1 MGGSWLRVHQVFRMM
16 QAERIPQDSETESL
30 LDALKVAEP
39 AASHS
44 NSSNSNSQSDTSGGG
59 SIIGSV
65 LFGLVAAMASLG
77 GAFAASE
84 AGITMI
90 DEQKSQRHE
99 SERSSLAEEYAWT
112 EKEMRV
118 QQQQVHQSKRKL
130 NQIKEQIKK
139 TDEMVVQ
146 LTAAE
151 AAQGAKLTEQAT
163 QTTANAGGGAFGF
176 FKSRMG
182 GKTTDRATE
191 REHNR
196 TVLTK
201 AYASAERENLDAM
214 IEQQQAVVDEKQQ
227 QLILTQQ
234 ELTAQ
239 AEAFQAASRATN
251 LDGQKFMTNCLVS
264 IGKARQQYLE
274 PQLSESV
281 ADIRKS
287 YDDLMN
293 PVDETPA
300 VMELSEPPAPPQ
312 IDPTAIFGA
321 TPDLP
326 ADLMPMMGDAPKLD
340 IPGLK

>member
-99 SERSSLAEEYAWT
+99 CERSSLAEEYAWT
-112 EKEMRV
+112 EKEMRIH
-118 QQQQVHQSKRKL
+118 QQQLHQSKRKL

-151 AAQGAKLTEQAT
+151 AAQGAKLTE
-163 QTTANAGGGAFGF
+163 
-176 FKSRMG
+176 K
-182 GKTTDRATE
+182 
-191 REHNR
+191 EHNR